1 MKINKTNEIE
11 LLDCTLRDADISQG
25 VILGKK

>member
-11 LLDCTLRDADISQG
+11 LMDCTLRDDISQG